1 MSSPTMPSGAP
12 VIAFAQLWT
21 EAISAVMSQ
30 VASAPFPMQAGAAET
45 MPAAVAEDVQLTITA
60 AGTARGEMNLR
71 LPPGTAVDLAKIFI
85 SDTDTARTEV
95 TADDRSALEE
105 LFRQI
110 AGHVATSARPKG
122 LEIQLTVN
130 LGEAPT
136 WPPAA
141 NGWIFSDPTAPRPAQ
156 VEWKLS
162 SALATALVSAWRE
175 PDAVP
180 AAPTPPSPRSK
191 GQEKLEVLMDVELD
205 VVLRFGGRNILL
217 KEILDLG
224 PGSVLE
230 LDRTIQDEADLL
242 LDGRLVARG
251 EVVIVERNFGIRVTQ
266 VLPAQEPA

>member
-1 MSSPTMPSGAP
+1 MSSPGTPSGGP
-12 VIAFAQLWT
+12 VNAFAQLWT
-21 EAISAVMSQ
+21 EAISTVMSQ
-30 VASAPFPMQAGAAET
+30 VASASFPMQAGTAET
-45 MPAAVAEDVQLTITA
+45 MPAAVAEDVQLTIVA
-60 AGTARGEMNLR
+60 AGAARGEMNLR
-71 LPPGTAVDLAKIFI
+71 FPPGTAIDLAKIFI
-85 SDTDTARTEV
+85 SDTDAARTEL

-110 AGHVATSARPKG
+110 AGHVVTSARPKG
-122 LEIQLTVN
+122 LEIQITVN
-130 LGEAPT
+130 VGEAPT

-141 NGWIFSDPTAPRPAQ
+141 SGWIFSGPTAPRPAQ

-175 PDAVP
+175 PE
-180 AAPTPPSPRSK
+180 AAPATPTAPTRSSK
-191 GQEKLEVLMDVELD
+191 GQEKLELLMDVELD

-224 PGSVLE
+224 PGSVVE

-251 EVVIVERNFGIRVTQ
+251 EVVVVERNFGIRITE
-266 VLPAQEPA
+266 VLPAQETA